1 MKKLTALLLALL
13 MITGAACASSPA
25 DENAHLTQ
33 EELEMYL
40 SILPADA
47 LAEGVEE
54 THTDEAT
61 GLTSVSYA
69 HGARL
74 FIADETLEESS
85 AVLGAILNTE
95 QEDLRGIHWG
105 ESLAD
110 VLSVYPNDNA
120 ELAGTRYDAVLYVSG
135 GKPEAT
141 LGYVLR
147 DGQRVT
153 EVTHLVFTWKEEG
166 VVRAGV
172 TYTFDQDAVSGIH
185 IFGLDGVIEE
195 EEALQQLSDATALQ
209 SVSEFIP
216 YASSAL
222 GEGMAPFG
230 PDDLAFSGL
239 DVTALAPENAIAVLG
254 QPQVDEWMEDGQ
266 EHLRTL
272 QWEGISIIFLYKDRN
287 TFLHLDSLT
296 VNDDVLEGPRGVR
309 IDDAMDSVMNR
320 FLHGSNQAL
329 TNAVALYGDGETA
342 PYGVLAYSENTATLT
357 YVQALESGTNVIW
370 QLTFVRGQ
378 LQSYRMLLR

>member
-13 MITGAACASSPA
+13 MISGSALADSVA

-40 SILPADA
+40 SILPVDA

-69 HGARL
+69 HGASL
-74 FIADETLEESS
+74 LIADETLGENS
-85 AVLGAILNTE
+85 AVLGAVLNAE

-105 ESLAD
+105 EHLSD

-135 GKPEAT
+135 AKPEAT

-147 DGQRVT
+147 DGQRAT
-153 EVTHLVFTWKEEG
+153 EVTHLVFTWKEQG
-166 VVRAGV
+166 VVRAGI
-172 TYTFDQDAVSGIH
+172 TYTIDQDTVSGIR
-185 IFGLDGVIEE
+185 IFGLEGTIDEE
-195 EEALQQLSDATALQ
+195 DALQQLADATALQ
-209 SVSEFIP
+209 AVSEFVP

-222 GEGMAPFG
+222 GEGMSPFG
-230 PDDLAFSGL
+230 PDDLAFAGL
-239 DVTALAPENAIAVLG
+239 DLTALTPEGAVAALG

-266 EHLRTL
+266 EYLRTL
-272 QWEGISIIFLYKDRN
+272 QWEGVSIVFLYKDKT

-296 VNDDVLEGPRGVR
+296 VNDDVVEGPRGVR
-309 IDDAMDSVMNR
+309 IDDPMDSVMNR

-329 TNAVALYGDGETA
+329 ANAVALYGDGENA
-342 PYGVLAYSENTATLT
+342 PYGVLAYSEKTATLT
-357 YVQALESGTNVIW
+357 YAQRLESGVQVIW
-370 QLTFVRGQ
+370 QLTFANGM